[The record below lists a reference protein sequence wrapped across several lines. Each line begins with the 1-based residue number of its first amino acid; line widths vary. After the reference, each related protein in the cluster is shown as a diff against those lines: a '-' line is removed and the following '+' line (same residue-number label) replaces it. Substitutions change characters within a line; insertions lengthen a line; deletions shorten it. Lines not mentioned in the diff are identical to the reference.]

1 MKAGDE
7 ATVAALQAAAT
18 DWLAPQEVHIARL
31 LGDLAPRPEW
41 PADDRVRLAL
51 ALAAR
56 QVRLGHVCL
65 DLPALCAAGGP
76 VDEEGRRL
84 EGLVWPP
91 LAAWLAA
98 LGDSPLVTCLP
109 EGSPPEAA
117 PAEPRPLVLEQP
129 AARLY
134 LRRWWEHE
142 ARLAAVLAE
151 RAAAAADHD
160 PQLLAAGLQRYFAP
174 PAAADAARREGVAD
188 QAAAAALALRRR
200 LAVISG
206 GPGTGKTSTV
216 LRILALLAEQAAARD
231 DRPPRV
237 LLLAPTG
244 KAAARMQEAVAGG
257 LEGLPADEALRR
269 SIKPEARTLH
279 RALGMRQ
286 GGGWRHGPADPLPA
300 DVVVVDEASMIDAAL
315 MRALAE
321 AVAPDARLVI
331 LGDRDQ
337 LTSVEAGA
345 VLAEICGPPTRAGD
359 RRSSA
364 PADPAA
370 APDPEAPPP
379 AIAAC
384 IARLSYSFRFTA
396 GGGIGDLAVAVRD
409 GDADR
414 ALTILRDPDR
424 ADLRWLASPPTRGRD
439 RLEAALEQ
447 QVLEGYGVYLD
458 ALRGAAGPA
467 GPAAIAE
474 ALRALGSYRLLCA
487 HRRGPAGVAA
497 LNEAVTATLA
507 RAGRLEPIGEQWP
520 GRALLITRNDEA
532 LRLYNGDTG
541 LVAVDA
547 AADGRLRAWFPG
559 LDGKPPRAIA
569 PPRLPPHENAL
580 VMSIH
585 KSQGSEFDRVAVILP
600 DADSPLLSRELLYTA
615 ITRARQGVTVYA
627 GEAALRAAIGRR
639 ARRDSGLGARLWGG
653 ARRDG

>member
-345 VLAEICGPPTRAGD
+345 VLAEICGPAAAAGD
-359 RRSSA
+359 
-364 PADPAA
+364 PTAA
-370 APDPEAPPP
+370 LP
-379 AIAAC
+379 AIAGC

-396 GGGIGDLAVAVRD
+396 GGGIGELAAAVRD
-409 GDADR
+409 GDANR
-414 ALTILRDPDR
+414 AMAILRDAGRP
-424 ADLRWLASPPTRGRD
+424 DLRWIDVPPARGRD
-439 RLEAALEQ
+439 RLEAELER
-447 QVLEGYGVYLD
+447 QVLAGYGVYLD
-458 ALRGAAGPA
+458 ALRGADG
-467 GPAAIAE
+467 AAAVAE
-474 ALRALGSYRLLCA
+474 ALKALGSYRVLCA
-487 HRRGPAGVAA
+487 HRRGPTGVAA

-507 RAGRLEPIGEQWP
+507 RAGRLEPLGEHWP
-520 GRALLITRNDEA
+520 GRALLITRNDET

-541 LVAVDA
+541 LVAADPA
-547 AADGRLRAWFPG
+547 AGGRLRAWFPG
-559 LDGKPPRAIA
+559 PAGAPPRAIA

-600 DADSPLLSRELLYTA
+600 EADSPLLSRELLYTA

-639 ARRDSGLGARLWGG
+639 ARRDSGLGARLWGDWVG
-653 ARRDG
+653 HG

>member
-1 MKAGDE
+1 MRAADE
-7 ATVAALQAAAT
+7 ATVAALQTAAT

-31 LGDLAPRPEW
+31 LGDLAPMPERSD
-41 PADDRVRLAL
+41 DDRIRLAL

-84 EGLVWPP
+84 QGIVWPP
-91 LAAWLAA
+91 LDVWLAA
-98 LGDSPLVTCLP
+98 LTDSPLVTCLP
-109 EGSPPEAA
+109 ESSPPEAA

-142 ARLAAVLAE
+142 ARLAAALAE

-174 PAAADAARREGVAD
+174 PTAADAARREGVAD

-216 LRILALLAEQAAARD
+216 LRILALLAEQAAARG
-231 DRPPRV
+231 DRPPRL

-244 KAAARMQEAVAGG
+244 KAAARMQEAVAEGM
-257 LEGLPADEALRR
+257 EGLPADAALRR
-269 SIKPEARTLH
+269 AGKPDAGTLH
-279 RALGMRQ
+279 RALGVLRD
-286 GGGWRHGPADPLPA
+286 GGWRHGLADPLPA

-337 LTSVEAGA
+337 LASVEAGA
-345 VLAEICGPPTRAGD
+345 VLAEICGTAGRAGD
-359 RRSSA
+359 RSA
-364 PADPAA
+364 GAA
-370 APDPEAPPP
+370 AAPPP
-379 AIAAC
+379 AIAGC

-396 GGGIGDLAVAVRD
+396 GGGIGELAAAVRD
-409 GDADR
+409 GDANR
-414 ALTILRDPDR
+414 AMAILRDADR
-424 ADLRWLASPPTRGRD
+424 PDLRWLDVSPARGRD
-439 RLEAALEQ
+439 RLEAELER
-447 QVLEGYGVYLD
+447 QVLAGYGVYLD
-458 ALRGAAGPA
+458 ALRGADGS
-467 GPAAIAE
+467 AAVAE
-474 ALRALGSYRLLCA
+474 ALKALGSYRVLCA
-487 HRRGPAGVAA
+487 HRRGPTGVAA

-541 LVAVDA
+541 LVAADPA
-547 AADGRLRAWFPG
+547 AGGRLRAWFPG
-559 LDGKPPRAIA
+559 PAGAPPRAIA

-600 DADSPLLSRELLYTA
+600 EADSPLLSRELLYTA
-615 ITRARQGVTVYA
+615 ITRARHGVTVYA
-627 GEAALRAAIGRR
+627 GEAALRAAIGRS
-639 ARRDSGLGARLWGG
+639 ARRDSGLGARLWGDWVG
-653 ARRDG
+653 HG

>member
-7 ATVAALQAAAT
+7 ATVAALQTAAT

-31 LGDLAPRPEW
+31 LGDLAPGPERSD
-41 PADDRVRLAL
+41 DDRVRLAL

-84 EGLVWPP
+84 QGIVWPP

-98 LGDSPLVTCLP
+98 LADSPLVTCLS
-109 EGSPPEAA
+109 ESSPPEAA

-142 ARLAAVLAE
+142 ARLAAALAE
-151 RAAAAADHD
+151 RAAVAADHD
-160 PQLLAAGLQRYFAP
+160 PQLLAAGLRRYFAP

-200 LAVISG
+200 LAVITG

-231 DRPPRV
+231 HRPPRL

-257 LEGLPADEALRR
+257 LEALPADDLLRR

-279 RALGMRQ
+279 RALGMQRD
-286 GGGWRHGPADPLPA
+286 GGWRHGPADPLPA

-321 AVAPDARLVI
+321 AVAPEARLVI

-337 LTSVEAGA
+337 LASVEAGA
-345 VLAEICGPPTRAGD
+345 VLAEICGTAERAGD
-359 RRSSA
+359 RSADA
-364 PADPAA
+364 PAATR
-370 APDPEAPPP
+370 P
-379 AIAAC
+379 AIAGC

-396 GGGIGDLAVAVRD
+396 GGGIGELAAAVRD
-409 GDADR
+409 GDANR
-414 ALTILRDPDR
+414 AMAILRDADR
-424 ADLRWLASPPTRGRD
+424 PDLRWLDVPPARGRD
-439 RLEAALEQ
+439 RLEAELER
-447 QVLEGYGVYLD
+447 QVLAGYGVYLD
-458 ALRGAAGPA
+458 ALPGAAGSA
-467 GPAAIAE
+467 GPAAVAE
-474 ALRALGSYRLLCA
+474 ALKALGSYRVLCA
-487 HRRGPAGVAA
+487 HRRGSTGVAA

-507 RAGRLEPIGEQWP
+507 RAGRLEPIGEHWP

-541 LVAVDA
+541 LVA
-547 AADGRLRAWFPG
+547 ADPADGGRLRAWFSG

-600 DADSPLLSRELLYTA
+600 EADSPLLSRELLYTA

-627 GEAALRAAIGRR
+627 GEAALRAAIGRS
-639 ARRDSGLGARLWGG
+639 AGRDSGLGARLWGDRVG
-653 ARRDG
+653 HG